1 MARTQ
6 EERKAETRSRLL
18 DAAARLIAER
28 GIDAVSVDAV
38 ADEAHRTSG
47 AVYAHFGSKDG
58 LVTAALDEWKDAV
71 GAVIAALLEASPDLP
86 SRLDGWWA
94 TFVDPPDAR
103 GDQWL
108 LLEHELWL
116 RAARDPDVAEPLAER
131 YADARAL
138 MAERFA
144 AWANAGETDPPV
156 PPDTL
161 AVLVLGLLIGLEM
174 QHRIDP
180 RAVPDDTARR
190 GLLALFGAPAPAAQR
205 PDRTKESTR

>member
-1 MARTQ
+1 M
-6 EERKAETRSRLL
+6 
-18 DAAARLIAER
+18 
-28 GIDAVSVDAV
+28 DAVSVDAI

-58 LVTAALDEWKDAV
+58 LVTAAVDEWKDAV
-71 GAVIAALLEASPDLP
+71 AAVIAALLEASPDLP

-116 RAARDPDVAEPLAER
+116 RAARDPAVAAPLAQR
-131 YADARAL
+131 YADARTL

-144 AWANAGETDPPV
+144 EWAAAGETDPDV

-180 RAVPDDTARR
+180 RAVPDETARQ
-190 GLLALFGAPAPAAQR
+190 GLLALFGATEPAAQR
-205 PDRTKESTR
+205 RAQTKESPR

>member
-6 EERKAETRSRLL
+6 GQRKAETRRRLIE
-18 DAAARLIAER
+18 AAVRLIAER
-28 GIDAVSVDAV
+28 GIDGVSVDAL

-58 LVTAALDEWKDAV
+58 LVTAALDEWTDAV
-71 GAVIAALLEASPDLP
+71 GTVIAALLEASPDLP

-94 TFVDPPDAR
+94 TFVDPPDSR

-116 RAARDPDVAEPLAER
+116 RAARDPAVAAPLAQR
-131 YADARAL
+131 YAAARAA

-144 AWANAGETDPPV
+144 EWQAAGEADLPV
-156 PPDTL
+156 PPDAL

-174 QHRIDP
+174 QHRLDSK
-180 RAVPDDTARR
+180 AVPDDTARR
-190 GLLALFGAPAPAAQR
+190 GLLALFGAAPATVVS
-205 PDRTKESTR
+205 RTSRKETRA